1 MTAFLLRVLPLVLA
15 AVVGLVV
22 VDAGFVYDDPSAL
35 LENAVVNGTVP
46 VWEAFIRD
54 FWGRPASH
62 GFTSWRPLMPIVW
75 ALFWKLWPSNP
86 LPFHILSATLHVLA
100 VAMSMR
106 FVYRL
111 RPSYAWSAAAG
122 TLFALHPLNT
132 EAVSA
137 IVAQADLLSFSL
149 ALAACTVA
157 LGPAS
162 LRAGAVCA
170 LLFLLAALVKES
182 AVILAPLAVIF
193 FLMGGREKQYRWR
206 AAAPVV
212 LASMLVVGLQLGL
225 PRAPG
230 VAMIT
235 SNLAHQA
242 HGELRLL
249 LGLHNVGRSLLM
261 TVWPWPLAPN
271 HGYAAVELQVG
282 ALGPYA
288 AAGGLLLVTGM
299 IGGVWAIRR
308 RRVEWVAAL
317 SLVYAPALLQSHW
330 FVPLI
335 TDLAERLLYPAT
347 LGIAMIV
354 SIGIFAWLNR
364 PEVRALVVAS
374 LGTLSLLA
382 SLSARRAWVDEDSLW
397 LYAVRAEPRA
407 TLHHH
412 NASNTYFRANDL
424 DLGAYHRFID
434 VYLVDRFPEPV
445 QWEEIESTSSFSARK
460 RFIELPA
467 ILEPEDPCRL
477 VRLFTNEAVAYEPLS
492 EYVVEHWGL
501 RYPLCME

>member
-1 MTAFLLRVLPLVLA
+1 MTASLLRILPLVLA

-22 VDAGFVYDDPSAL
+22 IDAGFVYDDPSAL
-35 LENAVVNGTVP
+35 LENPVVNGTVP

-75 ALFWKLWPSNP
+75 ALVWKLWPSNP

-100 VAMSMR
+100 VGMSMR
-106 FVYRL
+106 FAYRL
-111 RPSYAWSAAAG
+111 RPSYAWSAAVG

-137 IVAQADLLSFSL
+137 IVAQPDLLSLSL

-157 LGPAS
+157 LGPPS
-162 LRAGAVCA
+162 LRTGAICA
-170 LLFLLAALVKES
+170 LLFVLAALVKES
-182 AVILAPLAVIF
+182 AIILAPLAAIF
-193 FLMGGREKQYRWR
+193 FLMGGPEKRHGWR
-206 AAAPVV
+206 AAVPVLLATV
-212 LASMLVVGLQLGL
+212 LVIGVQLGL

-235 SNLAHQA
+235 SNLAHQG

-249 LGLHNVGRSLLM
+249 LGLHNIGRSLLM

-282 ALGPYA
+282 VLGPYA
-288 AAGGLLLVTGM
+288 AAGGLLLIVGL
-299 IGGVWAIRR
+299 IGGVWAIVQ

-354 SIGIFAWLNR
+354 SIGIFASLKR
-364 PEVRALVVAS
+364 PEARTLVIAS
-374 LGTLSLLA
+374 LGTVSLVA

-397 LYAVRAEPRA
+397 LHAVRVEPRA

-412 NASNTYFRANDL
+412 NASNTFFRADDL
-424 DLGAYHRFID
+424 DRGAYHRFID

-445 QWEEIESTSSFSARK
+445 QWKEIQSTSSFPPRK

-477 VRLFTNEAVAYEPLS
+477 VRLFTKKASAYEPLF
-492 EYVVEHWGL
+492 EYVVEHWGT
-501 RYPLCME
+501 RYPLCIQ